1 MRQLMIILLSVGFAV
16 AQNAPVALTINP
28 NDDSVVAENTS
39 GKEIVMISLVLS
51 GKDLPDW
58 VSGHDWY
65 FKQGGCAPGDLCEVA
80 HGAGQ
85 RVDSAAIAYIQ
96 FADGSSFGD
105 KPDNLA
111 LQLRAEYLT
120 FYKNAGAAYRSGGE
134 KGLSNYINTTTDSRI
149 AKHYQRMEKNSGIG
163 AVVSQVESHL
173 AAANSRSF

>member
-85 RVDSAAIAYIQ
+85 RVDSAAIA
-96 FADGSSFGD
+96 
-105 KPDNLA
+105 
-111 LQLRAEYLT
+111 
-120 FYKNAGAAYRSGGE
+120 SGGE